1 MPEALAEGGVICI
14 NYPEG
19 VLLPGE
25 LKPDGG
31 DKKSKG
37 INDLGN
43 REIGVLLKSFDD
55 GRLPIQF
62 LPDHE
67 RKGGQYVKA
76 RDAATDKEFQPYCS
90 PRNLSSSEFHPLQTQ
105 TRSAGADSSWTTES
119 TGKVQKD

>member
-25 LKPDGG
+25 PKADNG

-55 GRLPIQF
+55 ERLPIQF
-62 LPDHE
+62 LPVQE
-67 RKGGQYVKA
+67 RKGGQYVMA
-76 RDAATDKEFQPYCS
+76 RDAGTDKNSS
-90 PRNLSSSEFHPLQTQ
+90 PIAVQGSCRHRSSAP
-105 TRSAGADSSWTTES
+105 TRLKREARAPTLREPPN
-119 TGKVQKD
+119 